1 MILKPLESWGDNKIN
16 HGHHAVKLSL
26 IQADARMRHKSKLWP
41 IYKYTNQLNKKAVDK
56 KSFIIWDSFPT
67 WG

>member
-26 IQADARMRHKSKLWP
+26 IQANAGIRDKSKLWP
-41 IYKYTNQLNKKAVDK
+41 IYKYTNQLNKKAVEK
-56 KSFIIWDSFPT
+56 NHSLF
-67 WG
+67 